1 VVEVRKK
8 VLLLASVALV
18 MLFASGVALAI
29 TKTCSSSPCYG
40 TKHNDTLMERAGVD
54 DNIYGRAGDDTI
66 NVGRGA
72 EREIPSDTDILHGDR
87 GDDRLKSDDL
97 EGRDE
102 LHGGRGYD
110 VCIIDTGD
118 STQGCQKVKRVS
130 VRVD

>member
-1 VVEVRKK
+1 LLLVSLTLV
-8 VLLLASVALV
+8 VLLAG
-18 MLFASGVALAI
+18 GVALAI

-40 TKHNDTLMERAGVD
+40 TKHNDTLIERAGVD
-54 DNIYGRAGDDTI
+54 DNIYGRGGDDTI
-66 NVGRGA
+66 NAGRGA
-72 EREIPSDTDILHGDR
+72 EREIPPDTDILHGNG

-118 STQGCQKVKRVS
+118 SPHGCNKVKRVS
-130 VRVD
+130 VPVD